1 MNVNVSSLAW
11 LLLAKVAAAYGR
23 RGPKDWYDIAF
34 VLLHNDDSN
43 DPVEIADRIR
53 TVCWPVTPTM
63 NTTLVD
69 LAGNFA
75 DGDSQGVGAYA
86 DQMLIDNPSE
96 DAGQLAT
103 DADLAVNGLVQ
114 ALLSP
119 PMAFLA

>member
-1 MNVNVSSLAW
+1 MNVNVSSLAG

-23 RGPKDWYDIAF
+23 RRPKDWYDIAF

-43 DPVEIADRIR
+43 DPVEIAERIR
-53 TVCWPVTPTM
+53 TVFGPVTPTM

-75 DGDSQGVGAYA
+75 DGDSQGVGAYV
-86 DQMLIDNPSE
+86 DQMLIDHPSK

-114 ALLSP
+114 ALPSP
-119 PMAFLA
+119 PLAFPA